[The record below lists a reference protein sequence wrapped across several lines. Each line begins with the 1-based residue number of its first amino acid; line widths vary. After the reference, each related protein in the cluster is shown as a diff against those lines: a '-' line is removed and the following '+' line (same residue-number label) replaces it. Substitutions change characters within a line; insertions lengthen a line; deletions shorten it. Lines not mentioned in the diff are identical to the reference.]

1 MAKAAKGGTVS
12 TRKVTKKSSLGRH
25 AKKDSPTKTSK
36 NYKKPNRGQG
46 R

>member
-1 MAKAAKGGTVS
+1 MAKAAKGGSVS

-25 AKKDSPTKTSK
+25 AKKDTPTKSSA

-46 R
+46 K